1 MCIRDRFS
9 AEYRLSRKNMVSW
22 YTVFGVEYRFSRKQH
37 DVMHMDLVKSVVCL
51 EILWYHVMY
60 WI

>member
-1 MCIRDRFS
+1 
-9 AEYRLSRKNMVSW
+9 MVSW